1 MPPASDNVKI
11 TKSMSQTAEN
21 IMTSKKNSDS
31 SNWASNMHSGTDEE
45 ETHLKT
51 TAQEKGQ
58 HKPLSNVEDRL
69 NLHKIERSIMDAILD
84 C

>member
-1 MPPASDNVKI
+1 
-11 TKSMSQTAEN
+11 
-21 IMTSKKNSDS
+21 
-31 SNWASNMHSGTDEE
+31 MHSGTDEE